1 MNPPPSNRPPPRSK
15 EIAPEFR
22 KYGDSFDRLDY
33 VPGKAAIYQRES
45 PCGHVQFEIWKLR
58 LDKDGYEV
66 PPSASQ
72 WGTYGWTY
80 LTEEGA
86 WEKYR
91 ALLQI
96 GSSRGSEGLEEGGD
110 PQEDAPAV
118 YGANSSNQGGGGKA
132 P

>member
-22 KYGDSFDRLDY
+22 KYGDSFDRLDLN
-33 VPGKAAIYQRES
+33 GN
-45 PCGHVQFEIWKLR
+45 
-58 LDKDGYEV
+58 EV
-66 PPSASQ
+66 GPSASQ
-72 WGTYGWTY
+72 WGTSGWTY

-110 PQEDAPAV
+110 PQEDAPAIYV
-118 YGANSSNQGGGGKA
+118 ASLSNQPGGGKA